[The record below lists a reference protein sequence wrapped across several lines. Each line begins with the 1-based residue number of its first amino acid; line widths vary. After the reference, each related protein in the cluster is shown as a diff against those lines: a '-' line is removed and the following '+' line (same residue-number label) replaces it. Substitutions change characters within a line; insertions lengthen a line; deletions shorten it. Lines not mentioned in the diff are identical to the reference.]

1 MNKNKYIIGLRSI
14 EQLQAN
20 KDIKIRK
27 FFIEYKTKNK
37 RLIDIIKYA
46 NSLNIPIES
55 ANRARL
61 NQICNDSSH
70 QGVIAEISI
79 SIISTEAELRL
90 MVEKKLGNSNSK
102 SLLLLILERIKDPHN
117 LGACIRTADAAGVDA
132 VITGITDTATH
143 SPTVTKVASGAAE
156 LIPLVAVKNIKKVLK
171 WLGEYNVK
179 IIGTSDQADEDI
191 YSISTNGP
199 IALIM
204 GQEHEGIS
212 KMAKSH
218 CDNLVR
224 IPMYGKVSSLNVSVA
239 TGVCLFEINRKKYK

>member
-20 KDIKIRK
+20 KDVKIRK

-70 QGVIAEISI
+70 QGVIAEVSI
-79 SIISTEAELRL
+79 SLISTEAELRL
-90 MVEKKLGNSNSK
+90 MVEKKLGDSNSK
-102 SLLLLILERIKDPHN
+102 PLLLLILERIKDPHN

-171 WLGEYNVK
+171 WLGEYNIK
-179 IIGTSDQADEDI
+179 IIGTSDQANEDI
-191 YSISTNGP
+191 YSVNTNGS

-218 CDNLVR
+218 CDNLVS

>member
-20 KDIKIRK
+20 KEVNIRK

-55 ANRARL
+55 ANRTRL
-61 NQICNDSSH
+61 NQICKDSSH

-79 SIISTEAELRL
+79 SLISTEAELRL
-90 MVEKKLGNSNSK
+90 MVEKKLSDSNSK
-102 SLLLLILERIKDPHN
+102 PLLLLILERIKDPHN

-132 VITGITDTATH
+132 VITGVTDTAAH

-156 LIPLVAVKNIKKVLK
+156 LIPLVAVKNLKKVLK
-171 WLGEYNVK
+171 WLGDYNIK
-179 IIGTSDQADEDI
+179 IIGTSDHANEDI
-191 YSISTNGP
+191 YSVNTNGP

-212 KMAKSH
+212 KMAKSY
-218 CDNLVR
+218 CDNLVS

>member
-1 MNKNKYIIGLRSI
+1 MNKNKYIIGLRSV

-20 KDIKIRK
+20 KDVRIRK

-37 RLIDIIKYA
+37 RLVDIIKYA

-79 SIISTEAELRL
+79 SLISTEAELRL
-90 MVEKKLGNSNSK
+90 MVEKKLGNSNSQ

-171 WLGEYNVK
+171 WLGEYNIK